1 MYSNSDL
8 IADIDRHLNITGADQ
23 LLTPEDKNLIRLQH
37 NKEEDLDK
45 YGSQDDIAA
54 PQAEMIVE
62 ESRPLTADEL
72 LDLEAE
78 AAFSR
83 GRDAELIDDDWNID
97 LQKRRSTIRG
107 ASESRRP
114 SSVII
119 PPTPEKSAPAPE
131 ASIVEEEALSAL
143 TATETTKTDT
153 KDEHL

>member
-1 MYSNSDL
+1 M
-8 IADIDRHLNITGADQ
+8 TGADQ

-45 YGSQDDIAA
+45 YGSQDDISV

-114 SSVII
+114 SSVILP

-131 ASIVEEEALSAL
+131 ASIVEEEAPSTLA
-143 TATETTKTDT
+143 TTETTKTDT
-153 KDEHL
+153 TTEEHL